1 MAENSCIKNIEIG
14 KFYFVHDD
22 STCGHPGYVIWK
34 DDLVNRYLVIRTDSD
49 KKGEVP
55 KIEKGVRHITKLSHI
70 IGGDIICSYVKN
82 RPMLCKR
89 KDLGILL
96 PDLSFHPDD
105 MKIVE
110 EVSKREP
117 QLSRSLRPRKKK

>member
-1 MAENSCIKNIEIG
+1 MVDKNSIKNIEIG
-14 KFYFVHDD
+14 KFYFIHDD
-22 STCGHPGYVIWK
+22 SACGHPGYVVWK
-34 DDLVNRYLVIRTDSD
+34 DDDTNRYLVIRTDSD
-49 KKGEVP
+49 KEGDVP
-55 KIEKGVRHITKLSHI
+55 KIDRGVRHITKLEHI
-70 IGGDIICSYVKN
+70 IGGDIVCSYVKN

-89 KDLGILL
+89 KDLGVML